1 MADRTIERLVN
12 DFQNTN
18 DQRIRDRAFEE
29 IYYRYIQLV
38 RSGIRKHGAMLSDFR
53 IEEIAQK
60 CMVYVAKNLPEF
72 QFDDEKKFASWIT
85 SIAYFTTKDELKI
98 VKKQNTVEL
107 DSSHDIKDD
116 TGDHSERHGL
126 TLEQWMQKEEAVF
139 LELFDRWQQ
148 FDEVGFKINYL
159 FHVEGKND
167 KEIADWLKKKPD
179 AAKKQRLRSLKR
191 FTEYLQKE
199 DNVKSLDQWID
210 KHSQ

>member
-12 DFQNTN
+12 EFQNTN
-18 DQRIRDRAFEE
+18 DQRTRDRAFEE
-29 IYYRYIQLV
+29 IYCRYIQLV
-38 RSGIRKHGAMLSDFR
+38 RSVIKKHGAMLGAFR

-60 CMVYVAKNLPEF
+60 CMIYVAEELTEF
-72 QFDDEKKFASWIT
+72 QFIDEKKFVSWIG

-107 DSSHDIKDD
+107 DNAHDIKDD
-116 TGDHSERHGL
+116 TGDHSERQGL
-126 TLEQWMQKEEAVF
+126 TLEQWMKKEEAVL

-148 FDEVGFKINYL
+148 FDDVGFKINYL

-167 KEIADWLKKKPD
+167 NEIADWLKKKPD

-191 FTEYLQKE
+191 FTEDLQKE
-199 DNVKSLDQWID
+199 DNVKSLDEWID
-210 KHSQ
+210 KYS